1 MNSDIVK
8 AEKFVHLHLVYHF
21 TVPLS
26 KLQKATRFYELGKSW
41 QNVQKSCIIIFWQ
54 INFHNIFFGHIKV
67 SKDSSAKYYKN
78 TRGLKKLM
86 EGMKIFLNKRKTR
99 ISMVVRSI
107 KISQKMKSKG

>member
-1 MNSDIVK
+1 MNYVNHDKMYKSLVLLSSD
-8 AEKFVHLHLVYHF
+8 
-21 TVPLS
+21 
-26 KLQKATRFYELGKSW
+26 KL
-41 QNVQKSCIIIFWQ
+41 IF
-54 INFHNIFFGHIKV
+54 ITFFFGHIKV

-99 ISMVVRSI
+99 ISMVVRNI